1 MTTGIETTTAFLHSC
16 RTAIRFGSIL
26 NESATRLSCCC
37 AISNGFSRRWET
49 GASTVVT
56 ESLLESAA
64 KRQVPAGEYKPVG
77 PLYRMVKGTV
87 STLGWP
93 WPVGYAVTR
102 TL

>member
-26 NESATRLSCCC
+26 NVSATRRSCCW

-64 KRQVPAGEYKPVG
+64 NDDVPAGEYKPVRTR
-77 PLYRMVKGTV
+77 YRMVNGTV
-87 STLGWP
+87 ATLGSP
-93 WPVGYAVTR
+93 WPVGYAVSR
-102 TL
+102 TV